1 MFKHDVVYNSIK
13 EKIVIGGWYEGMLIP
28 SETQLCEMYEVS
40 RITIRRALKEL
51 EYSGYVKRIQGKG
64 TFVKSSN
71 RDAIEINSTKDLGDT
86 ISYEVIELK
95 NVAANSEVARKLN
108 IAEFEEVLFIR
119 RIRYRG
125 DSAEAYIDTWCT
137 SVTKNDLKDYDL
149 KNQKI
154 LAILSE
160 VKNELIDATTLTVCP
175 IIPDD
180 NICDI
185 INVKKNSAQALL
197 KRISSNSKSN
207 DNPCEYTKAII
218 NSDDLEF
225 CINSWVKKD
234 SYKGL

>member
-28 SETQLCEMYEVS
+28 SETQLCEMYNVS

-64 TFVKSSN
+64 TFVKSTN
-71 RDAIEINSTKDLGDT
+71 RDAIEINSTKELGDT

-95 NVAANSEVARKLN
+95 NVVANSEVARKLDV
-108 IAEFEEVLFIR
+108 AEFEEVLYIR

-125 DSAEAYIDTWCT
+125 KSAEAYIDTWCN
-137 SVTKNDLKDYDL
+137 SVTESDLKNYDL

-154 LAILSE
+154 LSILSD
-160 VKNELIDATTLTVCP
+160 VKDELIDATVLTVSP
-175 IIPDD
+175 IIPSEA
-180 NICDI
+180 ICNI
-185 INVKKNSAQALL
+185 INVEKGSAQALL
-197 KRISSNSKSN
+197 KRVSSNSN
-207 DNPCEYTKAII
+207 EEPCEYTKAII

-234 SYKGL
+234 SNNGL